1 VALLERVRRRFL
13 REVGLVWGLV
23 WGVWSGGGGG
33 GEVEGCREGCR
44 WVVFGVG
51 RGVVKVR

>member
-1 VALLERVRRRFL
+1 VALF
-13 REVGLVWGLV
+13 WGLV
-23 WGVWSGGGGG
+23 LGVWWGGGGG